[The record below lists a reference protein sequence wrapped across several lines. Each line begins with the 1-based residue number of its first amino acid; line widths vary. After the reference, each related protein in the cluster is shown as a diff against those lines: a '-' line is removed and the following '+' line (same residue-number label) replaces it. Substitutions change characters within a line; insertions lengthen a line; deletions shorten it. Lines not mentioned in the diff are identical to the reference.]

1 MKYILVLGYGWS
13 GSSAVIDLL
22 SKMYKDVLPE
32 IAKNIAEP
40 MSKIGDIKIYGNT
53 GQEASGISGNV
64 PLMMKKTMDLMTDA
78 TGVDMAERLK
88 TNTLAAKTDRN
99 IKIDSKE
106 GDGDSQEP
114 AVVVK

>member
-1 MKYILVLGYGWS
+1 M
-13 GSSAVIDLL
+13 AVIDLL

-64 PLMMKKTMDLMTDA
+64 PLMMKKTMDSKNLVVMK
-78 TGVDMAERLK
+78 VQIKNLNLNLIIMAKYLI
-88 TNTLAAKTDRN
+88 T
-99 IKIDSKE
+99 
-106 GDGDSQEP
+106 
-114 AVVVK
+114 